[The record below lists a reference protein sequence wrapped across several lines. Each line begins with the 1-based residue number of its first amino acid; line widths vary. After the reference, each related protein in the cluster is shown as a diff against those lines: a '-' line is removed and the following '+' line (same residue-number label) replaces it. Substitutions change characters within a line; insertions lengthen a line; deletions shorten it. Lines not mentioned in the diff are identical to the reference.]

1 MDFIELGEE
10 QAKVF
15 AYWYFLLRQPEQAA
29 QKAGVQD
36 GVLLLGDRRVR
47 RELRRLRRE
56 FAKQGAGELAK
67 LGLCRLLFA
76 QAERDEEGNPVF
88 DGFSAERFGTGKGME
103 YKAWDKLKACELL
116 LRLAERERCCR
127 RCRKA
132 RGSWT
137 TGRKRMSHDQ
147 GVQQKAAGADELVV
161 PTEQPERMRR
171 HHLRRGGAQRQDAV
185 HGALLLFVEHGA
197 L

>member
-29 QKAGVQD
+29 QKARVQD

-67 LGLCRLLFA
+67 LGLYRILFA
-76 QAERDEEGNPVF
+76 QAERDEEGIRCLMDFRP
-88 DGFSAERFGTGKGME
+88 SALARAKGWSTRPGT
-103 YKAWDKLKACELL
+103 
-116 LRLAERERCCR
+116 
-127 RCRKA
+127 
-132 RGSWT
+132 S
-137 TGRKRMSHDQ
+137 
-147 GVQQKAAGADELVV
+147 
-161 PTEQPERMRR
+161 
-171 HHLRRGGAQRQDAV
+171 
-185 HGALLLFVEHGA
+185 
-197 L
+197 

>member
-76 QAERDEEGNPVF
+76 QAERDGEGNP
-88 DGFSAERFGTGKGME
+88 GGSEFGE
-103 YKAWDKLKACELL
+103 VLQALQE
-116 LRLAERERCCR
+116 
-127 RCRKA
+127 
-132 RGSWT
+132 
-137 TGRKRMSHDQ
+137 
-147 GVQQKAAGADELVV
+147 GVRQLDDWKEADE
-161 PTEQPERMRR
+161 P
-171 HHLRRGGAQRQDAV
+171 
-185 HGALLLFVEHGA
+185 
-197 L
+197 

>member
-56 FAKQGAGELAK
+56 FAKQG
-67 LGLCRLLFA
+67 FA

-116 LRLAERERCCR
+116 LRLAERENQG
-127 RCRKA
+127 
-132 RGSWT
+132 GSEF
-137 TGRKRMSHDQ
+137 GEVLQ
-147 GVQQKAAGADELVV
+147 ALQEGVRQLDDWKEADE
-161 PTEQPERMRR
+161 P
-171 HHLRRGGAQRQDAV
+171 
-185 HGALLLFVEHGA
+185 
-197 L
+197 

>member
-116 LRLAERERCCR
+116 LRLAERE
-127 RCRKA
+127 KQGGSEFGEVLQALQEGA
-132 RGSWT
+132 RQLDDW
-137 TGRKRMSHDQ
+137 KE
-147 GVQQKAAGADELVV
+147 ADE
-161 PTEQPERMRR
+161 P
-171 HHLRRGGAQRQDAV
+171 
-185 HGALLLFVEHGA
+185 
-197 L
+197 

>member
-116 LRLAERERCCR
+116 LRLAERENQG
-127 RCRKA
+127 
-132 RGSWT
+132 GSEF
-137 TGRKRMSHDQ
+137 GEVLQ
-147 GVQQKAAGADELVV
+147 
-161 PTEQPERMRR
+161 
-171 HHLRRGGAQRQDAV
+171 
-185 HGALLLFVEHGA
+185 AL
-197 L
+197 

>member
-56 FAKQGAGELAK
+56 FAKQGAEELAK
-67 LGLCRLLFA
+67 LGLYRILFA

-116 LRLAERERCCR
+116 LRSGTATCVSDSSPGLVDMTDGATLAN
-127 RCRKA
+127 
-132 RGSWT
+132 
-137 TGRKRMSHDQ
+137 
-147 GVQQKAAGADELVV
+147 
-161 PTEQPERMRR
+161 
-171 HHLRRGGAQRQDAV
+171 GGALKANHLYLATIEGRGVRASTAV
-185 HGALLLFVEHGA
+185 TIMVRGEYTVS
-197 L
+197 

>member
-56 FAKQGAGELAK
+56 FAKQGAEELAK
-67 LGLCRLLFA
+67 LGLYRILFA
-76 QAERDEEGNPVF
+76 QAQLIAGLPLENP
-88 DGFSAERFGTGKGME
+88 SE
-103 YKAWDKLKACELL
+103 YADLVCELM
-116 LRLAERERCCR
+116 
-127 RCRKA
+127 K
-132 RGSWT
+132 
-137 TGRKRMSHDQ
+137 
-147 GVQQKAAGADELVV
+147 
-161 PTEQPERMRR
+161 
-171 HHLRRGGAQRQDAV
+171 
-185 HGALLLFVEHGA
+185 
-197 L
+197 

>member
-56 FAKQGAGELAK
+56 FAKQGAEELAMY
-67 LGLCRLLFA
+67 RILFA

-116 LRLAERERCCR
+116 LRLAERENQGGSEFGEVLQALQEG
-127 RCRKA
+127 A
-132 RGSWT
+132 RQLDDW
-137 TGRKRMSHDQ
+137 KE
-147 GVQQKAAGADELVV
+147 ADE
-161 PTEQPERMRR
+161 P
-171 HHLRRGGAQRQDAV
+171 
-185 HGALLLFVEHGA
+185 
-197 L
+197 

>member
-67 LGLCRLLFA
+67 LGLCRILFA
-76 QAERDEEGNPVF
+76 QAERDGEGNPVF

-103 YKAWDKLKACELL
+103 YKAWELL
-116 LRLAERERCCR
+116 LRLAERENQG
-127 RCRKA
+127 
-132 RGSWT
+132 GSEF
-137 TGRKRMSHDQ
+137 GEVLQ
-147 GVQQKAAGADELVV
+147 ALQEGVRQLDDWKEADE
-161 PTEQPERMRR
+161 P
-171 HHLRRGGAQRQDAV
+171 
-185 HGALLLFVEHGA
+185 
-197 L
+197 

>member
-76 QAERDEEGNPVF
+76 QAERDGEGNPVF
-88 DGFSAERFGTGKGME
+88 DGFSAERFGTGQR
-103 YKAWDKLKACELL
+103 D
-116 LRLAERERCCR
+116 
-127 RCRKA
+127 
-132 RGSWT
+132 
-137 TGRKRMSHDQ
+137 
-147 GVQQKAAGADELVV
+147 GVQGLGQAEGLRAAA
-161 PTEQPERMRR
+161 
-171 HHLRRGGAQRQDAV
+171 
-185 HGALLLFVEHGA
+185 ALG
-197 L
+197 

>member
-47 RELRRLRRE
+47 RELRRLRQE

-76 QAERDEEGNPVF
+76 QAERDGEGNPVF

-116 LRLAERERCCR
+116 LRLAERENQG
-127 RCRKA
+127 
-132 RGSWT
+132 GSEF
-137 TGRKRMSHDQ
+137 GEVLQ
-147 GVQQKAAGADELVV
+147 ALQEGVRQLDDWKEADE
-161 PTEQPERMRR
+161 P
-171 HHLRRGGAQRQDAV
+171 
-185 HGALLLFVEHGA
+185 
-197 L
+197 

>member
-76 QAERDEEGNPVF
+76 QAERDG
-88 DGFSAERFGTGKGME
+88 AERFGTGKGME

-116 LRLAERERCCR
+116 LRLAERENQG
-127 RCRKA
+127 
-132 RGSWT
+132 GSEF
-137 TGRKRMSHDQ
+137 GEVLQ
-147 GVQQKAAGADELVV
+147 ALQEGVRQLDDWKEADE
-161 PTEQPERMRR
+161 P
-171 HHLRRGGAQRQDAV
+171 
-185 HGALLLFVEHGA
+185 
-197 L
+197 

>member
-1 MDFIELGEE
+1 M
-10 QAKVF
+10 F

-76 QAERDEEGNPVF
+76 QAERIEEGNPVF

-103 YKAWDKLKACELL
+103 YKAWDKLKACELAAAPGRAGKTRAGRSL
-116 LRLAERERCCR
+116 ERCCR

-161 PTEQPERMRR
+161 PHR
-171 HHLRRGGAQRQDAV
+171 AA
-185 HGALLLFVEHGA
+185 
-197 L
+197 

>member
-1 MDFIELGEE
+1 MTGPYPKKKKEMDFIELGEE

-76 QAERDEEGNPVF
+76 QAERDGEGNPVF

-116 LRLAERERCCR
+116 LRLAERENQG
-127 RCRKA
+127 
-132 RGSWT
+132 GSEF
-137 TGRKRMSHDQ
+137 GEVLQ
-147 GVQQKAAGADELVV
+147 ALQEGVRQLDDWKEADE
-161 PTEQPERMRR
+161 P
-171 HHLRRGGAQRQDAV
+171 
-185 HGALLLFVEHGA
+185 
-197 L
+197 

>member
-56 FAKQGAGELAK
+56 FAKQ
-67 LGLCRLLFA
+67 C
-76 QAERDEEGNPVF
+76 P
-88 DGFSAERFGTGKGME
+88 
-103 YKAWDKLKACELL
+103 
-116 LRLAERERCCR
+116 
-127 RCRKA
+127 
-132 RGSWT
+132 
-137 TGRKRMSHDQ
+137 GR
-147 GVQQKAAGADELVV
+147 A
-161 PTEQPERMRR
+161 
-171 HHLRRGGAQRQDAV
+171 RRGGESGV
-185 HGALLLFVEHGA
+185 
-197 L
+197 

>member
-1 MDFIELGEE
+1 MTGPYPKQKEERDFIELGEE

-76 QAERDEEGNPVF
+76 QAERDGEGNPVF

-116 LRLAERERCCR
+116 LRLAERENQGGSEFGEVLQALQEG
-127 RCRKA
+127 A
-132 RGSWT
+132 RQLDDW
-137 TGRKRMSHDQ
+137 KE
-147 GVQQKAAGADELVV
+147 ADE
-161 PTEQPERMRR
+161 P
-171 HHLRRGGAQRQDAV
+171 
-185 HGALLLFVEHGA
+185 
-197 L
+197 

>member
-29 QKAGVQD
+29 QKAGLQD

-67 LGLCRLLFA
+67 RLAVRVIQGGSEFGEVV
-76 QAERDEEGNPVF
+76 QALEEGVRQL
-88 DGFSAERFGTGKGME
+88 DDWKE
-103 YKAWDKLKACELL
+103 
-116 LRLAERERCCR
+116 
-127 RCRKA
+127 
-132 RGSWT
+132 
-137 TGRKRMSHDQ
+137 
-147 GVQQKAAGADELVV
+147 ADE
-161 PTEQPERMRR
+161 P
-171 HHLRRGGAQRQDAV
+171 
-185 HGALLLFVEHGA
+185 
-197 L
+197 